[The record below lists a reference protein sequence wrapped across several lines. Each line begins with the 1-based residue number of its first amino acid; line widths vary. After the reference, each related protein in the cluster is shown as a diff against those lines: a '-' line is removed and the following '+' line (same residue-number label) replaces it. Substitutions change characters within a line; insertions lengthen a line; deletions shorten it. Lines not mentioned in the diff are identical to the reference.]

1 MGGDG
6 RGDMITLGL
15 NASPIIDG
23 NCDILVKN
31 VLAGAS
37 LNGSQAIHYDLNE
50 FDIIPCQSCG
60 VSPYPAYCFFQDAMT
75 EIYRILIEADL
86 VVFGSPIYFDTVS
99 AQAKLFIDRC
109 NCLKPAIF
117 PESEEKLSDR
127 VKFGDLGLKRRKGV
141 IVLAGGERQK
151 FDCAST
157 VVKGFFKWIGIE
169 FVEQIEARNNSLKKG
184 TVNQQPGLLKS
195 AFDLGAGLAEMIQRN
210 GIK

>member
-1 MGGDG
+1 
-6 RGDMITLGL
+6 MITLGL
-15 NASPIIDG
+15 NASPVMDG
-23 NCDILVKN
+23 NCGILVKN
-31 VLAGAS
+31 LLAGAS
-37 LNGSQAIHYDLNE
+37 SKGSQAIHYDLNE

-86 VVFGSPIYFDTVS
+86 VVFGSPVYFDTVS

-117 PESEEKLSDR
+117 PESQEKPSDR
-127 VKFGDLGLKRRKGV
+127 VKFRDLDLKKRKGV

-157 VVKGFFKWIGIE
+157 VIKGFFKWVGIE
-169 FVEQIEARNNSLKKG
+169 FAGQIEARNKSLKKG
-184 TVNQQPGLLKS
+184 TVNQQPELLKS
-195 AFDLGAGLAEMIQRN
+195 AFDLGADLAEKIQRDELN
-210 GIK
+210 